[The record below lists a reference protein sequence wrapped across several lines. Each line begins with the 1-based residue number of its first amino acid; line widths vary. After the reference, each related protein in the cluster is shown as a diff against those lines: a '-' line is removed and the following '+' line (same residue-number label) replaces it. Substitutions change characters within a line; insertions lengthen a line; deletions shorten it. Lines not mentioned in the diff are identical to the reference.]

1 MRSILAGVAGL
12 CISLA
17 TVAGAMAQTPAA
29 AKTPAAAQTPAAA
42 APAKPSVDGT
52 TVGDLMANPATM
64 AVLQKDVPAVLSDP
78 RIEQAKGMTLKEI
91 EPYSEGKL
99 DDAKL
104 AAIQK
109 DLDAAA
115 KP

>member
-17 TVAGAMAQTPAA
+17 TAAGAMAQTPAA
-29 AKTPAAAQTPAAA
+29 A
-42 APAKPSVDGT
+42 PAKPSVDST

-91 EPYSEGKL
+91 EPYSEGKI

-109 DLDAAA
+109 DLDATV

>member
-1 MRSILAGVAGL
+1 MRLILAGMAGL
-12 CISLA
+12 SL
-17 TVAGAMAQTPAA
+17 TVAAGAMAQTTPAPAA
-29 AKTPAAAQTPAAA
+29 VAPTAA
-42 APAKPSVDGT
+42 APAKASVDT
-52 TVGDLMANPATM
+52 TTIGDLMANPATM
-64 AVLQKDVPAVLSDP
+64 AVLQKDLPEVLSDP

-109 DLDAAA
+109 DLDAAG

>member
-1 MRSILAGVAGL
+1 MRLILAGLAGFSM
-12 CISLA
+12 SLA
-17 TVAGAMAQTPAA
+17 AAGAMAQTPAA
-29 AKTPAAAQTPAAA
+29 
-42 APAKPSVDGT
+42 PAKASVDGT

-64 AVLQKDVPAVLSDP
+64 AVLQKDVPEVLADP

-91 EPYSEGKL
+91 EPYSEGKI

-109 DLDAAA
+109 DLDAATA
-115 KP
+115 H

>member
-1 MRSILAGVAGL
+1 MHLILAGLAGL
-12 CISLA
+12 SMSLA
-17 TVAGAMAQTPAA
+17 VGGAMAQTPAA
-29 AKTPAAAQTPAAA
+29 PAAA
-42 APAKPSVDGT
+42 APAKASVDST

-64 AVLQKDVPAVLSDP
+64 AVLQKDVPEVLADP

-91 EPYSEGKL
+91 EPYSEGKI

-109 DLDAAA
+109 DLDAATA
-115 KP
+115 H

>member
-1 MRSILAGVAGL
+1 MRVILAGVAGL
-12 CISLA
+12 SIFLA
-17 TVAGAMAQTPAA
+17 AAGAMAQTPVA
-29 AKTPAAAQTPAAA
+29 PAAA
-42 APAKPSVDGT
+42 ASAKPSVDST

-64 AVLQKDVPAVLSDP
+64 AVLQKDVPEVLADP

-91 EPYSEGKL
+91 EPYSEGKI

-109 DLDAAA
+109 DLDAAT
-115 KP
+115 KH

>member
-1 MRSILAGVAGL
+1 MRLILAGLAGL
-12 CISLA
+12 SMSLA
-17 TVAGAMAQTPAA
+17 AAGAMAQTPSAP
-29 AKTPAAAQTPAAA
+29 TAA
-42 APAKPSVDGT
+42 APAKASVDGT

-64 AVLQKDVPAVLSDP
+64 AVLQKDVPEVLADP

-91 EPYSEGKL
+91 EPYSEGKI

-109 DLDAAA
+109 DLDAATA
-115 KP
+115 H

>member
-1 MRSILAGVAGL
+1 MRSILAGAAGL
-12 CISLA
+12 SLVLA
-17 TVAGAMAQTPAA
+17 AGATAQTSP
-29 AKTPAAAQTPAAA
+29 PPSSAA
-42 APAKPSVDGT
+42 APAKASVDT
-52 TVGDLMANPATM
+52 TTIGDLMANPATM
-64 AVLQKDVPAVLSDP
+64 AVLQKDLPEVLSDP

-109 DLDAAA
+109 DLDAAT